1 VTKRSFELNFSRLV
15 VAIMLLGLLAMAVR
29 VAVDSD
35 TWWHLRAGAWM
46 LEHSQV
52 LDHDVFTSTFA
63 GQPWSYPAWL
73 SQTVFY
79 LIFSRF
85 GYAGLNL
92 LTAACVLAAFA
103 LVYAASTGG
112 VYVRALAV
120 LLGAAASS
128 VFWAARPHMAS
139 LVLGAAFLLILELYR
154 RRGRN
159 YLWLLPVLMA
169 LWANLHPG
177 FAIGFIFL
185 GLVLAGEAVRAVL
198 GQQSWRAV
206 GWLAG
211 IGLACAL
218 ALLLTPYGPSL
229 ILFPFQTVAIS
240 TLRDRI
246 QEWQSPNFHL
256 REAQVFIGLW
266 LLTLAAIGFSRR
278 PIDPTDLILFSGTFY
293 LALLAGRNL
302 ALFAL
307 VAPPILSRHATTALA
322 ALRDWPAAAWPA
334 WLARFRRAPSPPLKQ
349 AALLNWL
356 ILAVVAAATLLK
368 IGLVSDPALNASL
381 ATRGQPVEAANF
393 LAEQN
398 LPGPL
403 YNPYEWGG
411 YLAWRLY
418 PAYPIFVDGRTDLY
432 PDAFL
437 NDYLRLSAG
446 APEWEALL
454 ARYHIRLVLVPA
466 GSALA
471 ELLQAAPGW
480 TQRYADPVAV
490 ILSHP

>member
-1 VTKRSFELNFSRLV
+1 MKTQTWQLNFHRLV
-15 VAIMLLGLLAMAVR
+15 VAIMLLGLLAMAAR

-46 LEHSQV
+46 LEHGQV
-52 LDHDVFTSTFA
+52 LDHDVFTNTFA

-73 SQTVFY
+73 SQTTFY
-79 LIFSRF
+79 LIFNRF
-85 GYAGLNL
+85 GYAGLNW
-92 LTAACVLAAFA
+92 LTALCVVAAFA

-120 LLGAAASS
+120 LLGAATSA

-154 RRGRN
+154 RRQRN
-159 YLWLLPVLMA
+159 VLWLLPPLMA

-177 FAIGFIFL
+177 FAIGFIFI
-185 GLVLAGEAVRAVL
+185 GLVLAGETVRALL
-198 GQQSWRAV
+198 GQQRWRAV
-206 GWLAG
+206 GMLAG

-229 ILFPFQTVAIS
+229 IFFPFKTVAIS
-240 TLRDRI
+240 TLRDGI

-256 REAQVFIGLW
+256 RGQQVFLLLW
-266 LLTLAAIGFSRR
+266 LLTLAAVGFSRQ
-278 PIDPTDLILFSGTFY
+278 PIDATDLILYSGTLY

-307 VAPPILSRHATTALA
+307 VAPPIISRHGTA
-322 ALRDWPAAAWPA
+322 ALEAVRTQAWPA
-334 WLARFRRAPSPPLKQ
+334 WLTRWRRDPSPPMKQ
-349 AALLNWL
+349 AGLLNRL
-356 ILAVVAAATLLK
+356 ILALVAVAVLLKVAVTSDPTLNATEATRNMPVAAA
-368 IGLVSDPALNASL
+368 D
-381 ATRGQPVEAANF
+381 F
-393 LAEQN
+393 LAQQT

-411 YLAWRLY
+411 YLEWRLY

-432 PDAFL
+432 PDSFFR
-437 NDYLRLSAG
+437 DYLRLAAG
-446 APEWEALL
+446 APGWEALL
-454 ARYHIRLVLVPA
+454 DRYDIRLVLAPTGSTLA
-466 GSALA
+466 GLVR
-471 ELLQAAPGW
+471 AAPGW
-480 TQRYADPVAV
+480 TQLYADQVAV
-490 ILSHP
+490 VFSRP

>member
-1 VTKRSFELNFSRLV
+1 V
-15 VAIMLLGLLAMAVR
+15 VAIMLLGVLAMAAR

-46 LEHSQV
+46 VTHGHV
-52 LDHDVFTSTFA
+52 LDRDEFTSTFA
-63 GQPWSYPAWL
+63 GQAWRYPAWL
-73 SQTVFY
+73 SQTAFY
-79 LIFSRF
+79 MVFSRF
-85 GYAGLNL
+85 GYGGLNT
-92 LTAACVLAAFA
+92 LTALCVVAAFA
-103 LVYAASTGG
+103 LVYAASTGR

-139 LVLGAAFLLILELYR
+139 FVLGAAFLLILELYR

-177 FAIGFIFL
+177 FAIGFIFI
-185 GLVLAGEAVRAVL
+185 GLVGLGEIGRALL

-206 GWLAG
+206 GWLAAA
-211 IGLACAL
+211 GLACLL
-218 ALLLTPYGPSL
+218 AILITPYGPDL
-229 ILFPFQTVAIS
+229 MLFPFQTVAIS

-256 REAQVFIGLW
+256 REAQVFIALW
-266 LLTLAAIGFSRR
+266 LLTLAAVGFSRQ
-278 PIDPTDLILFSGTFY
+278 PLDVTDFVLLAGTFY

-307 VAPPILSRHATTALA
+307 VAPPILSRHASAALA
-322 ALRDWPAAAWPA
+322 ALRERDWPV
-334 WLARFRRAPSPPLKQ
+334 LARWRRPPAPPVRH
-349 AALLNWL
+349 AALFNWL
-356 ILAVVAAATLLK
+356 ILGLVAVATLLK
-368 IGLVSDPALNASL
+368 VVVVSDPALNAQL
-381 ATRGQPVEAANF
+381 ATRGLPVAAVDY
-393 LAEQN
+393 LAEQD

-432 PDAFL
+432 PEPFL
-437 NDYLRLSAG
+437 QDYLRLSAG
-446 APEWEALL
+446 APDWETLL

-471 ELLQAAPGW
+471 ELVTAQPGW
-480 TQRYADPVAV
+480 IERYADSTAV
-490 ILSHP
+490 VLSHP